1 MKRSSL
7 FVLIAAFTPIAAF
20 LPIASSGLAQTPP
33 PKAPPKTP
41 AKAPT
46 GATGATGAA
55 PAREP
60 GLYAIFNTSMG
71 TITARLFEKETPM
84 TVRNFVALARG
95 TKPWKDPK
103 TNAMVAK
110 PLFNGITFH
119 RVIPNFMIQTGD
131 PTGTGSHDCG
141 FTIKDEIVSTLKFDQ
156 SGRLGMANVGSPN
169 TGGCQFF
176 ITEVPYPSLNGGYT
190 VFGQVVEGQ
199 DVVDKIAHVPRNGQD
214 KPNTPVKLVSV
225 VIKREGPA
233 PATAAPVKKSPAGTG
248 TPGAGAAGKKTATPP
263 K

>member
-1 MKRSSL
+1 MKRLSL
-7 FVLIAAFTPIAAF
+7 LVLIASCA
-20 LPIASSGLAQTPP
+20 LAQTPP
-33 PKAPPKTP
+33 AKTP
-41 AKAPT
+41 AAAV
-46 GATGATGAA
+46 GATSA

-71 TITARLFEKETPM
+71 TITARLFEKETPL
-84 TVRNFVALARG
+84 TVKNFVALARG

-103 TNAMVAK
+103 SGAMAAK
-110 PLFNGITFH
+110 PLYNGVTFH

-141 FTIKDEIVSTLKFDQ
+141 FTIKDEIVPTLKFDQ
-156 SGRLGMANVGSPN
+156 PGMLGMANVGAPN

-199 DVVDKIAHVPRNGQD
+199 DIVKKIAHVPTTGE
-214 KPNTPVKLVSV
+214 KPTTPVKLATV
-225 VIKREGPA
+225 VIKREGPP
-233 PATAAPVKKSPAGTG
+233 PAAAAPVRKKSAAPA
-248 TPGAGAAGKKTATPP
+248 K
-263 K
+263 